1 MVNID
6 GMNVIGVGIFGIL
19 KKKKMPGT
27 CGKQKCRS
35 PYWNKKSVGNLVQE
49 LKNQNLKNS
58 AKNK

>member
-19 KKKKMPGT
+19 KKKKMPGI
-27 CGKQKCRS
+27 CGKQKFRS
-35 PYWNKKSVGNLVQE
+35 PYWNKKSVRNLVQE